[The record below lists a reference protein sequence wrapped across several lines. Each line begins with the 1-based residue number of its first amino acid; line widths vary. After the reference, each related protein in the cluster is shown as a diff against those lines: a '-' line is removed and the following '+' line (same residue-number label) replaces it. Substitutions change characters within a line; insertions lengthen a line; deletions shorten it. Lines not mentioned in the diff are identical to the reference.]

1 MRSVGK
7 ELQGP
12 LRGDGQ
18 RSPWENVAA
27 VDFGSGR
34 SQRRGRRRQRL
45 QPRSGT
51 GDQRA
56 ADGPNI
62 PTYSRDTRGRFAAAK
77 QGDDADKAAAV
88 PLPLAGVRAEGAPP
102 PPAYRHFQ
110 DLLLPPLGPG
120 ATALARVPPPR
131 PPTYAAS
138 PPASSRPHPPQAAR
152 ADHGGGRGCTAA
164 GARARGSG
172 ALNTIVMNAVLE
184 ACVRCGDVDRAL
196 RIFEDMRGPRG
207 CGVDGVSY
215 GILLKGARFLIFIC
229 AQDQE
234 GLGIARRIDQAF
246 EVLES
251 IEKDTTIGSPRLS
264 PHLICGFL
272 NALIEAGDMR
282 RANAL
287 VARFRKVLYEGHSVL
302 LYNLL
307 MKGYIRSNFP
317 LGALTVKD
325 EILRQG
331 LKPDRLTYNTIISA
345 CVKSAEID
353 RAIQFLEDMK
363 VSHKCWKGQKK
374 LIGIIILLS
383 SLMLLPTTLLKGLG
397 NSRDLYSVLKI
408 VVEMKSSLLSID
420 RTAYTAMIDALL
432 ACECI
437 DGALCIFG
445 EIMKQAGDNRDLRP
459 KPHLYLSI
467 MRTFASRGDVDMVA
481 VKVESLS
488 GFTNSLSKT
497 PFQKYMVPFQESR
510 PLPADLILRK
520 VVMRFLEDCAVPLV
534 DDWGGCVGIVHRD
547 DCTKL
552 DAPLLSMVRGPP
564 LCVPTSTSVEHV
576 IDLLLREKTEMV
588 IVVKN
593 GNMYEGSYTSS
604 SRPLGVFSLAIL
616 WKFTDDSSS
625 DIHNAAASQVT
636 LKQEDSEAC
645 SCG

>member
-1 MRSVGK
+1 MMLIRPPRFLSPSPAP
-7 ELQGP
+7 GP
-12 LRGDGQ
+12 REPRLRRPLDAS
-18 RSPWENVAA
+18 RIFSSPRPPGRRPRAA
-27 VDFGSGR
+27 SPATDLRRLTARIVDLT
-34 SQRRGRRRQRL
+34 RRRQ
-45 QPRSGT
+45 
-51 GDQRA
+51 
-56 ADGPNI
+56 
-62 PTYSRDTRGRFAAAK
+62 
-77 QGDDADKAAAV
+77 
-88 PLPLAGVRAEGAPP
+88 LAQIMEEVE
-102 PPAYRHFQ
+102 
-110 DLLLPPLGPG
+110 
-120 ATALARVPPPR
+120 
-131 PPTYAAS
+131 
-138 PPASSRPHPPQAAR
+138 AAR
-152 ADHGGGRGCTAA
+152 R
-164 GARARGSG
+164 RARGG
-172 ALNTIVMNAVLE
+172 GVLNTIVMNAVLD

-196 RIFEDMRGPRG
+196 RHFEEMRGPRG

-215 GILLKGARFLIFIC
+215 GILLKG
-229 AQDQE
+229 
-234 GLGIARRIDQAF
+234 LGIARRIDEAF
-246 EVLES
+246 EILES
-251 IEKDTTIGSPRLS
+251 IEKDSSIGSPRLS

-307 MKGYIRSNFP
+307 MKGYIKSNFP

-353 RAIQFLEDMK
+353 KAIQFLEDMK
-363 VSHKCWKGQKK
+363 EEANRESNPE
-374 LIGIIILLS
+374 
-383 SLMLLPTTLLKGLG
+383 LLPDAVTYTTILKGLG

-432 ACECI
+432 ACGSI

-445 EIMKQAGDNRDLRP
+445 DIIKQAGNNKDLRP

-467 MRTFASRGDVDMVA
+467 MRAFATRGDVDMVTRLSKRMWPDSVGFISRAAKEEAHELLMEAAINNNQIDLARGLLRRIVNEKECFSWTSRVGLVA

-488 GFTNSLSKT
+488 GFTNSLLR
-497 PFQKYMVPFQESR
+497 PHVFPQIILDDPVEKYMVSFQESR
-510 PLPADLILRK
+510 PLPADIILRK
-520 VVMRFLEDCAVPLV
+520 VVMRFLKDRAVPLV

-552 DAPLLSMVRGPP
+552 DAPLLSMSRGP
-564 LCVPTSTSVEHV
+564 LCVPTSTTVEHV
-576 IDLLLREKTEMV
+576 IDLLLREKSEMV
-588 IVVKN
+588 IVVKS

-616 WKFTDDSSS
+616 WSFTGDYSS
-625 DIHNAAASQVT
+625 DIQDPDFSRVTT
-636 LKQEDSEAC
+636 LKQNAEAC
-645 SCG
+645 NRN

>member
-1 MRSVGK
+1 MMLIRPPRFLSPSPASAPR
-7 ELQGP
+7 EP
-12 LRGDGQ
+12 RLRRPIDTS
-18 RSPWENVAA
+18 RIFSSPRPPGHRPRPRPASA
-27 VDFGSGR
+27 PTDLRRLTARIVDLT
-34 SQRRGRRRQRL
+34 RRRQ
-45 QPRSGT
+45 
-51 GDQRA
+51 
-56 ADGPNI
+56 
-62 PTYSRDTRGRFAAAK
+62 
-77 QGDDADKAAAV
+77 
-88 PLPLAGVRAEGAPP
+88 LAQIMEEVE
-102 PPAYRHFQ
+102 
-110 DLLLPPLGPG
+110 
-120 ATALARVPPPR
+120 
-131 PPTYAAS
+131 
-138 PPASSRPHPPQAAR
+138 AAR
-152 ADHGGGRGCTAA
+152 R
-164 GARARGSG
+164 RARGRGGG

-215 GILLKGARFLIFIC
+215 GILLK
-229 AQDQE
+229 

-363 VSHKCWKGQKK
+363 EEANRDNNPA
-374 LIGIIILLS
+374 
-383 SLMLLPTTLLKGLG
+383 LLPDAVTYTTLLKGLG

-437 DGALCIFG
+437 GGALCIFG

-467 MRTFASRGDVDMVA
+467 MRTFASRGDVDMVNRLNNRMWPDTVGSISRAAKEEADELLMEAAVNSNQIDLARGLLQRIVNEKERFSWTSRVGLVA

-488 GFTNSLSKT
+488 GFTNSLLR
-497 PFQKYMVPFQESR
+497 PHVFPQIILNDPVEKYMVPFQESR

-552 DAPLLSMVRGPP
+552 DAPLLSMARGPP

-588 IVVKN
+588 VVVKS

-604 SRPLGVFSLAIL
+604 SRPLGVFSLASL